1 MNSSYDAYNEWIEK
15 LKEQLLKLIESRGQ
29 SMKNYESLLKYYQ
42 TQLGWSEEKALK
54 YVIGMFND
62 GTMDEIIALGKG
74 DEE

>member
-1 MNSSYDAYNEWIEK
+1 MVEK

-42 TQLGWSEEKALK
+42 TQLGWSEEQALK
-54 YVIGMFND
+54 YVISLFDN

-74 DEE
+74 DKK

>member
-1 MNSSYDAYNEWIEK
+1 MVEK

-42 TQLGWSEEKALK
+42 TELGWSEEKALT

>member
-1 MNSSYDAYNEWIEK
+1 MVEK

-29 SMKNYESLLKYYQ
+29 TMKNYESLLKYYQ
-42 TQLGWSEEKALK
+42 TQLGWSEEKALN

-74 DEE
+74 DEDQ